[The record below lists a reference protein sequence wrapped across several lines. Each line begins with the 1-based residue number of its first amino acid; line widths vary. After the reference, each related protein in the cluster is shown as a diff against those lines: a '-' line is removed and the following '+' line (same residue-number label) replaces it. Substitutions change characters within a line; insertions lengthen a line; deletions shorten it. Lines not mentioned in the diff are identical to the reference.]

1 MAILRRIAIKLP
13 VLRKTQTC
21 PACGESFA
29 CELSLAKGCWCAE
42 VNLSEAARQR
52 LREIYT
58 TCLCRS
64 CLGKAEE
71 SVTK

>member
-1 MAILRRIAIKLP
+1 MAILRRIGLNLP
-13 VLRKTQTC
+13 VLRKSQTC

-42 VNLSEAARQR
+42 VKLSDETRQQ
-52 LREIYT
+52 LRERYSD
-58 TCLCRS
+58 CLCRA
-64 CLGKAEE
+64 CLEQAEN

>member
-1 MAILRRIAIKLP
+1 MAILQRIALKLP
-13 VLRKTQTC
+13 VLRKSQTC

-42 VNLSEAARQR
+42 VKLSEAARKR
-52 LREIYT
+52 LREKYT
-58 TCLCRS
+58 TCLCWS
-64 CLGKAEE
+64 CLAQAED